1 MRNIP
6 CDLSNYTARV
16 AEVPEVKT
24 YKDDNGREVEVTD
37 RNGEKRFVTAL
48 FLKAKVKIKGER
60 VEKGEEVRFT
70 LDADPGE
77 GFEEGM
83 AVELIA
89 PRMSPYSFKNKDG
102 ETVSGVSFAAVS
114 LKPVASF

>member
-16 AEVPEVKT
+16 AEVPGVKMG
-24 YKDDNGREVEVTD
+24 KDDQGREFEVTD
-37 RNGEKRFVTAL
+37 KQTGEKKFVAAL
-48 FLKAKVKIKGER
+48 FLKSKIRG
-60 VEKGEEVRFT
+60 EKGEEVRFT

-89 PRMSPYSFKNKDG
+89 PRMSPYSFKNGNG
-102 ETVSGVSFAAVS
+102 ETVSGVSFAAVG
-114 LKPVASF
+114 LKPVGASF